1 MENYI
6 LQPDIHENKLCFVSE
21 DDLFI
26 SNMDGGNSRRI
37 VSGLGVI
44 SNPRFSE
51 DGRHIAFRLMR
62 GVHNGVNEIFV
73 CDSEGGSLIQMTH
86 IGSPATGI
94 AGWIDSSNIMIYSD
108 IYEPTRGITE
118 FYSINLKTRK
128 MEKSEYGYGNTIQF
142 SGKGILLGRNT
153 MEVPYWK
160 NYRGGTRGK
169 VWFRLKGSKKF
180 EKLLDIE
187 TNIHS
192 PVVLGTKL
200 YFVTDRDG
208 TANVYAYDFS
218 EKKIEKLSDFSEHD
232 VRPMNGHGTN
242 LVFTVAGELYVFN
255 VIEGKARKIPIKI
268 DSRFT
273 EKNYEFNSVSESI
286 ERIRLFDEEN
296 ISIVSRGR
304 GILKGKYMNAP
315 VTLNATFHGR
325 IRRVE
330 RMDGDRFATV
340 QEINGED
347 GIVIYRRNGKE
358 EKSVPLDM
366 GIIMNMKIVAGSD
379 TVVISN
385 NRHELY
391 MVDLNTASKN
401 LIDRSPGGRLSDF
414 DISRDGKLVAYSFG
428 LTSGRSQIRIYS
440 IEEKKVY
447 EATSTSAA
455 DFSPSFDTSGMFL
468 SYLTNRALDPTYD
481 NLIFDL
487 GFMTIFKPY
496 CIALK
501 KGGQNPFLGIPPKFL
516 KEDTE
521 LPYELEDLK
530 MKSQSFPID
539 ADNYG
544 ELQAGNSV
552 VFYTRTKIEGSTK
565 HYSLGGQ
572 AQRKWTLLCYDFTKR
587 EERVVIDGISSFS
600 LSDDRKKILVARNG
614 DYFIINSDSTA
625 DNHKDLEKGKV
636 DLALLNIRRD
646 RKEEFRQMLNETWKL
661 MREGYWNSEKLSG
674 WSNVRKKYEKLL
686 SKVNTRAEL
695 SDILKKMQG
704 ELGTSHSYEIGGDLT
719 NIDYY
724 PSGRL
729 GAFTE
734 ETEEGAYIRKIYCG
748 DPSNEGEKSPLMTTG
763 IEIHE
768 GDLIKKIDGM
778 DINQDYG
785 VFEALLNKKE
795 DTVSIVVSGKDDKE
809 REYGIKLLSNH
820 RNLIYRDW
828 VESKKKYVH
837 EKSRGKAGYIHIP
850 DMGPA
855 GFTEFY
861 RLFSEETTYENLV
874 VDVRYNG
881 GGHVSQLILDKLGR
895 KFLGKD
901 ISRFGEPEPYPSYS
915 IKGKMVCVTNEYA
928 GSDGDIFSH
937 AFKLMNLGELVGT
950 RTWGGVIGI
959 NPMTRLIDG
968 TVVTQPEYAFS
979 FIDVGLGVEN
989 YGTDPTIEVEVSPE
1003 EFASGKDPQLDMAL
1017 KVIL

>member
-1 MENYI
+1 MGNYI
-6 LQPDIHENKLCFVSE
+6 LQPDIHEDKICFVSE

-26 SNMDGGNSRRI
+26 SDIDGHNSKRI

-44 SNPRFSE
+44 SSPKFSE
-51 DGRHIAFRLMR
+51 DGTHIAFRLMR

-73 CDSEGGSLIQMTH
+73 CDSEGGSLIQLTH

-94 AGWIDSSNIMIYSD
+94 AGWINSTSIMIYSD
-108 IYEPTRGITE
+108 IYEPTRGLTE

-128 MEKSEYGYGNTIQF
+128 MEKTEYGYGNTIQF
-142 SGKGILLGRNT
+142 SDKGILLGRNT

-169 VWFRLKGSKKF
+169 VWFKFKESKKF
-180 EKLLDIE
+180 EKLLEIE

-192 PVVLGTKL
+192 PVVIGSKL

-218 EKKIEKLSDFSEHD
+218 VRKIEKLTDFKEHD
-232 VRPMNGHGTN
+232 VRPMNGNGNN
-242 LVFTVAGELYVFN
+242 LVFTIAGELYLFD
-255 VIEGKARKIPIKI
+255 IKEGKSRKIKIKI
-268 DSRFT
+268 DSKFT
-273 EKNYEFNSVSESI
+273 AKNYEFNTVAENI
-286 ERIRLFDEEN
+286 ERIHLFDEEN
-296 ISIVSRGR
+296 VSIVSRGR

-315 VTLNATFHGR
+315 VTLNSTFHGR
-325 IRRVE
+325 IRNIDRL
-330 RMDGDRFATV
+330 DGERFAAV
-340 QEINGED
+340 QEIEGED
-347 GIVIYRRNGKE
+347 GVVIYRRNGKE
-358 EKSVPLDM
+358 EKSIPMDI
-366 GIIMNMKIVAGSD
+366 GIIMNMRAIKGSEN
-379 TVVISN
+379 VIISN

-391 MVDLNTASKN
+391 IIDLKSGSKT
-401 LIDRSPGGRLSDF
+401 LIDKSPGGRLNDF
-414 DISRDGKLVAYSFG
+414 DISNDSKLVAYSFG
-428 LTSGRSQIRIYS
+428 LSSNRSQIRIYN
-440 IEEKKVY
+440 IEEKKIY
-447 EATSTSAA
+447 EATSKSAY
-455 DFSPSFDTSGMFL
+455 DFSPSFDSSGAFL
-468 SYLTNRALDPTYD
+468 NYLTNRALDPTYD

-487 GFMTIFKPY
+487 GFMTVFKPY
-496 CIALK
+496 SIAIK
-501 KGGQNPFLGIPPKFL
+501 KGGKNPFLGMPPKFS
-516 KEDTE
+516 KEDEE
-521 LPYELEDLK
+521 LPYDLENLK
-530 MKSQSFPID
+530 IKSQAFPIEP
-539 ADNYG
+539 DNYV
-544 ELQAGNSV
+544 ELKSGNSV
-552 VFYTRTKIEGSTK
+552 VFYTRSKIEGSTR

-572 AQRKWTLLCYDFTKR
+572 NKKKSTLLCYDFTKR
-587 EERVVIDGISSFS
+587 EERMVIDDINSFS
-600 LSDDRKKILVARNG
+600 LSEDRKKILIGRNG
-614 DYFIINSDSTA
+614 DYFTINSDSTA
-625 DNHKDLEKGKV
+625 ENQKDLEKGKL
-636 DLALLNIRRD
+636 DLSGLTIRKD
-646 RKEEFRQMLNETWKL
+646 RMEEFRQMFNETWKL
-661 MREGYWNSEKLSG
+661 MREGYWSSEKLSRWG
-674 WSNVRKKYEKLL
+674 KVKQKYEGLI
-686 SKVNTRAEL
+686 SMINTRAEL

-719 NIDYY
+719 NVDYY
-724 PSGRL
+724 PSARL

-734 ETEEGAYIRKIYCG
+734 ETEKGAYIRKIYCG
-748 DPSNEGEKSPLMTTG
+748 DPSNEGEKSPLLTTG
-763 IEIHE
+763 LEIHE
-768 GDLIKKIDGM
+768 GDLIKRIDGM
-778 DINQDYG
+778 DINLDYG

-795 DTVSIVVSGKDDKE
+795 DTVNIVVSGKDKKE
-809 REYGIKLLSNH
+809 SEYEIKLLSNH

-828 VESKKKYVH
+828 VESKRRYVH

-915 IKGKMVCVTNEYA
+915 IRGKMVCVTNEYA

-937 AFKLMNLGELVGT
+937 AFKLMKLGELVGT

-979 FIDVGLGVEN
+979 FIDVGMGVEN

-1003 EFASGKDPQLDMAL
+1003 EFASGKDPQLDRAL
-1017 KVIL
+1017 KALL